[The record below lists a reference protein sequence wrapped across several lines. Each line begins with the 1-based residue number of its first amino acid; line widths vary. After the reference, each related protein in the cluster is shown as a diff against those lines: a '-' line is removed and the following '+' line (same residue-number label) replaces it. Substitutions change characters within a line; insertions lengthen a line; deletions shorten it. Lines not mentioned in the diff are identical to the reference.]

1 MQKTKVAKNKANTGF
16 DFLDE
21 FVVRTSNL
29 EERNENTNYP
39 YQLYATPQIKK
50 ILNKGEIPLGYTEFS
65 NPDSIISVPFPQS
78 STNFLISGGKRGVGK
93 SNLRSL
99 IGFDYLMGVQNLSGI
114 CIDPKREMYTHTQP
128 NTKME
133 RLLENFTLK
142 PVGHPNLERL
152 VPSMFAEEDVFLGKE
167 FQFDTSDMNVY
178 DLITMMQLTQSSYVS
193 AQQRLQYILFGDKVE
208 KGEVTWRMLKKAQLP
223 GVKEL
228 IKRAKAFAGDRAFGK
243 DVLVRSLNNLVAD
256 GAIGHENQVDII
268 GLIKDGKVPIVQT
281 SIDADLNPVASAYC
295 AVILRKI
302 IDERKRYV
310 DSNGFKG
317 RLKKPIVIDVGE
329 FNVLCPQSKDVSSK
343 DPIKRIYDQMR
354 YAGISIC
361 ADSPSFGSV
370 ARFAM
375 QQSDW
380 VIAFRLSGQD
390 DRDAL
395 KTRIPDRANLDIISN
410 LRIFAEREPGLPP
423 AEASLIDTD
432 GNVEPF
438 LPLPCLSASLQ
449 EGAY

>member
-1 MQKTKVAKNKANTGF
+1 MQKTKVAMNKANTGF

-21 FVVRTSNL
+21 FVVRTANL
-29 EERNENTNYP
+29 EERNENGNYI

-50 ILNKGEIPLGYTEFS
+50 ILNKGEIPMGYTEFS
-65 NPDSIISVPFPQS
+65 NPDSIISVPFPQQ

-93 SNLRSL
+93 SNMRSL

-114 CIDPKREMYTHTQP
+114 CIDPKREMYTHTLP
-128 NTKME
+128 NTKMQQ
-133 RLLENFTLK
+133 LLENFTLR

-152 VPSMFAEEDVFLGKE
+152 IPSMFTDEDMFLGKE

-178 DLITMMQLTQSSYVS
+178 DLITMMRLTQSNYTA
-193 AQQRLQYILFGDKVE
+193 AQQRLQYILFGDKVD
-208 KGEVTWRMLKKAQLP
+208 KGEVTWKMLKKAPLP

-228 IKRAKAFAGDRAFGK
+228 IKRAKSFAGDRGFGK
-243 DVLVRSLNNLVAD
+243 DVLVRSLNNLVGD
-256 GAIGHENQVDII
+256 GAIGNENQIDLI
-268 GLIKDGKVPIVQT
+268 GMIKDGKIPIVQT

-302 IDERKRYV
+302 IEERRRFV
-310 DSNGFKG
+310 DSNGLKG
-317 RLKKPIVIDVGE
+317 RLKKPVVIDIGE

-361 ADSPSFGSV
+361 ADSPSFESV
-370 ARFAM
+370 ARFAL

-380 VIAFRLSGQD
+380 VIAFRLSGQG

-395 KTRIPDRANLDIISN
+395 KTRIPDRANLDMIAN
-410 LRIFAEREPGLPP
+410 LRIYPEREPGMPP
-423 AEASLIDTD
+423 AEAALIDTE
-432 GNVEPF
+432 GSVQPF